1 MKITFAELHD
11 ALNDLDDFAR
21 MEASI
26 EPIGAH
32 LAMEMGLNELENLIS
47 SIKTELTGSLSE
59 TMSDS
64 DRIDS
69 IKRVLALLA

>member
-26 EPIGAH
+26 EPGAH

-64 DRIDS
+64 DRINS
-69 IKRVLALLA
+69 IKRVLALLV